1 MLFVLFAHYFLLI
14 IVGTVCKTALTIVG
28 LRRDRDYCAIG
39 FYTLSTFFML
49 FVLFAHYFLLII
61 VCTVCKTALTI
72 VGLRRD
78 RVLYSVTYIF
88 CFQCNFLFHKEN
100 RQIF

>member
-61 VCTVCKTALTI
+61 VGTVCKTALTI

-78 RVLYSVTYIF
+78 RDF
-88 CFQCNFLFHKEN
+88 FHLMSFK
-100 RQIF
+100 IL